1 MRQAINNLQSTSS
14 GFGLVSPENV
24 YKICDQPHP
33 HKIRAMIKECQKQ
46 DIDGALAR
54 IDELWDAGYSAVDI
68 VTTIFRV
75 TKSMDEVPE
84 YLKLEYIRV
93 SISLCSKWSSLPRGN
108 GDDENEDGAD
118 VIGNWVDAYA
128 YIGRRGNACTAR
140 RADCAL
146 VQDWYGV

>member
-1 MRQAINNLQSTSS
+1 
-14 GFGLVSPENV
+14 
-24 YKICDQPHP
+24 
-33 HKIRAMIKECQKQ
+33 MIKECQKQ